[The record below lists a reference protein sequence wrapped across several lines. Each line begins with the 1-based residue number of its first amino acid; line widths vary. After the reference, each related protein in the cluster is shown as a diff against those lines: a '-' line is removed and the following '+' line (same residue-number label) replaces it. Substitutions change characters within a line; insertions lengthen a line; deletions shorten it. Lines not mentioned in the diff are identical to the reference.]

1 MFGGWELYV
10 YTKRYY
16 TTRIYAFLGALLAQI
31 TTFHK
36 MHLISTSLGEFPE
49 NHLNGWD
56 LVKSIDLGEKSTY
69 KRHEKRFV

>member
-1 MFGGWELYV
+1 MDV

-16 TTRIYAFLGALLAQI
+16 TKRILCILDDFLVQI

-36 MHLISTSLGEFPE
+36 IPQISTSLGEFPE
-49 NHLNGWD
+49 NHLNGWN
-56 LVKSIDLGEKSTY
+56 LVKMIDLGEKSTY